1 MRILSVTF
9 LCLLIF
15 TSQPKA
21 QNMARGVVYSDENK
35 NGQLDSNE
43 DPITGI
49 AVSNGRDVVLTDNE
63 GEYELPISD
72 NTILFVIKPSDYD
85 LPVNELNQ
93 PQFFYNHKPVGSPE
107 LEYPGVDPT
116 GPLPES
122 INFGLI
128 KRDHTEEFRMLVF
141 GDPQPYTEE
150 EVDYFDRDIVDELV
164 GAEGYE
170 FGITLGDIVG
180 NDLDLFEPYSK
191 SVSKIGLPWFHVY
204 GNHDMNF
211 DAESD
216 EFADE
221 TFEANFGPA
230 TYSFN
235 HGNVHFIVMDNVV
248 YPRTDGESGYIGGVT
263 EKQLEFIANDLKHVS
278 KDDLIVFAAHIPLY
292 VPEWRETS
300 DYFLI
305 DDRQKLFDVLS
316 EYPNVLSLSA
326 HTHIQRLHYL
336 DEESG
341 WDYSN
346 EHLHY
351 NVGTTG
357 GDWWS
362 GVPDERGIPPTLMRD
377 GTPNGYAIINFS
389 GNSFTLDYKVAGED
403 ETKTMSIWGPKVVPQ
418 NERFKSDLYV
428 NYFLG
433 NDSTIVKYQV
443 EGEDNWKVLQ
453 KVELGDPYVTSLRD
467 KWDKADLIY
476 NGKRPSNA
484 VASTHLWKARVPRNL
499 PEGSHTLIIKVTDQ
513 FGREFFDEYTYRIEN
528 RE

>member
-21 QNMARGVVYSDENK
+21 QNTARGVVYSDENK
-35 NGQLDSNE
+35 NGKLDSNE
-43 DPITGI
+43 KPITGV
-49 AVSNGRDVVLTDNE
+49 AVSNGRDVVLTDHE
-63 GEYELPISD
+63 GVYELPISD

-93 PQFFYNHKPVGSPE
+93 PQFFYNHKPGGSPE

-122 INFGLI
+122 VNFGLI
-128 KRDHTEEFRMLVF
+128 KGDHTEEFRMLVF

-164 GAEGYE
+164 GAKGYE

-180 NDLDLFEPYSK
+180 DDLDLFAPYSE
-191 SVSKIGLPWFHVY
+191 SVARIGLPWFHVY

-221 TFEANFGPA
+221 TYEANFGPA

-263 EKQLEFIANDLKHVS
+263 EKQLEFIANDLKYVS

-305 DDRQKLFDVLS
+305 DYRQKLFDVLS

-346 EHLHY
+346 DHLHY

-362 GVPDERGIPPTLMRD
+362 GVPDERGVPPTLMRD
-377 GTPNGYAIINFS
+377 GTPNGYATINFS

-403 ETKTMSIWGPKVVPQ
+403 ASKTMSIWAPKVVPQ
-418 NERFKSDLYV
+418 NERFNSDFYV
-428 NYFLG
+428 NFFLG
-433 NDSTIVKYQV
+433 NDSTTVEFQV
-443 EGEDNWKVLQ
+443 EGQEYWRKMQ
-453 KVELGDPYVTSLRD
+453 KVELGDPFVTSLRD
-467 KWDKADLIY
+467 KWDRADYIL
-476 NGKRPSNA
+476 NGKRPNNA
-484 VASTHLWKARVPRNL
+484 VASSHLWKARVPKNL
-499 PEGSHTLIIKVTDQ
+499 SEGPHTIIIMVSDH
-513 FGREFFDEYTYRIEN
+513 FGRGFFDEFTYRIEN
-528 RE
+528 RK